1 MAGEKP
7 AKNTPLENLLEL
19 GPSLA
24 FFILYMLMKDE
35 TYTVAGRDYSGFIA
49 ATVVFI
55 PILFAAMGGLWYLKG
70 RLSAL
75 HIFTMVMV
83 VFFGGLTVWFNS
95 EAFFQ
100 FKTTL
105 VYGFIATLLGVGLL
119 FGKSLLQLVLDRFV
133 PMKPEGWMKLTLRM
147 AIGFAVLAAVNE
159 FVWRTMSKDAWV
171 YIETFGFPIALAV
184 YMTFNFMALQD
195 YMIEEED

>member
-1 MAGEKP
+1 MTDQSK
-7 AKNTPLENLLEL
+7 KNSPIENVLEL

-24 FFILYMLMKDE
+24 FFGLYMYMKDE
-35 TYTVAGRDYSGFIA
+35 TYSVLGRDYSGFIA

-55 PILFAAMGGLWYLKG
+55 PVLFAAMGGLWVVKG

-75 HIFTMVMV
+75 HIFTMIMV

-105 VYGFIATLLGVGLL
+105 VYGFLATLLTIGLL
-119 FGKSLLQLVLDRFV
+119 RGHSFLQLILGRMM
-133 PMKPEGWMKLTLRM
+133 PMQRAGWMILTRRTAL
-147 AIGFAVLAAVNE
+147 GFAALAAVNE
-159 FVWRTMSKDAWV
+159 VVWRTLSKDAWV
-171 YIETFGFPIALAV
+171 YIETFGFPIALAI
-184 YMTFNFMALQD
+184 YLTLNMMALER
-195 YMIEEED
+195 YMIEDT